1 MSNDREASAADV
13 NKKLSKLMLEDVSQR
28 SKLSTSS
35 KRSSKRKIK
44 PTPRIICMDLLNFAG
59 SFFKCRQKTSPP
71 WDKEVAKARKKV
83 KKFVKAARNS
93 NIEIISFIDK
103 SVATERLL
111 TSGDARGRMSFVP
124 GGWRWSQSWACCWG
138 PSCRS
143 RGSMSTTPP

>member
-1 MSNDREASAADV
+1 MEASAADV

-59 SFFKCRQKTSPP
+59 SFFKCSQKTSPP

-111 TSGDARGRMSFVP
+111 TSGDAGGRMSFVP
-124 GGWRWSQSWACCWG
+124 GGWR
-138 PSCRS
+138 
-143 RGSMSTTPP
+143 